1 MDDVYQIDIWVGGIM
16 ILWYYDIMR
25 KKAAFLMFQEC
36 SLYGCYVLVL
46 LEGDDSAQCLVQIE
60 CLGDFLLLAIM
71 IGQLIGGPY
80 I

>member
-46 LEGDDSAQCLVQIE
+46 LEDDDSGQCLVQIE

>member
-1 MDDVYQIDIWVGGIM
+1 MDDVYLIDIWVGGIM
-16 ILWYYDIMR
+16 ILWYCDIMR

-36 SLYGCYVLVL
+36 SLYGCHVLVL
-46 LEGDDSAQCLVQIE
+46 LVQIE

>member
-1 MDDVYQIDIWVGGIM
+1 M
-16 ILWYYDIMR
+16 L
-25 KKAAFLMFQEC
+25 QEC

-46 LEGDDSAQCLVQIE
+46 LEGDDSGQCLVQIE

-71 IGQLIGGPY
+71 IGQLIGGSY